1 MLQVLLS
8 VLNQECCAPLS
19 EDPLN
24 EVKGESTQSV
34 SVGHHNLAYAA
45 SLCFTQK
52 GTQPFP
58 FKVDTGSDVG
68 DDSVPWKLCTHMF
81 HLSLEVIA
89 LFGGGNSAVDDVV
102 TIGARLLVVVFGFF
116 EEGCE
121 VVLPMA
127 TRGSDRVD
135 FALRFPGAKGG
146 QANSELLGN
155 F

>member
-24 EVKGESTQSV
+24 EVKGKSTQSV

-58 FKVDTGSDVG
+58 LKVDTGSDCTCPC
-68 DDSVPWKLCTHMF
+68 DDSPVDKSYVWHTTPWQPTPPD
-81 HLSLEVIA
+81 A
-89 LFGGGNSAVDDVV
+89 
-102 TIGARLLVVVFGFF
+102 
-116 EEGCE
+116 
-121 VVLPMA
+121 A
-127 TRGSDRVD
+127 T
-135 FALRFPGAKGG
+135 L
-146 QANSELLGN
+146 
-155 F
+155 

>member
-1 MLQVLLS
+1 VLQVLLS

-24 EVKGESTQSV
+24 EVKGKSTQSV

-68 DDSVPWKLCTHMF
+68 DNSVF
-81 HLSLEVIA
+81 
-89 LFGGGNSAVDDVV
+89 SAC
-102 TIGARLLVVVFGFF
+102 R
-116 EEGCE
+116 E
-121 VVLPMA
+121 
-127 TRGSDRVD
+127 
-135 FALRFPGAKGG
+135 ALRFFACVFLKIVT
-146 QANSELLGN
+146 ST
-155 F
+155 